1 MGFHHFRPGAKF
13 VFHAEQL
20 GLREFVFQFVHDFR
34 VIYAVVIVGDD
45 SLRLRAVEPVQVGF
59 CCFFRT
65 VGLHIFIDPR
75 HREFR
80 QNVGF
85 RNHHFKALRFILF
98 ADVVHFRLEADQ
110 HIAQAALGKSG
121 GRATTASIEHFNV
134 FQELGHKLFGFGFVA
149 TVSFIRCAPCRQIGI
164 TRVTRRFR
172 VRENQLH
179 VGAHQVV
186 PVVDILRVALTH
198 QEAHGGVERR
208 AIIRQAR
215 LPVRRDKLAFIVQNL
230 YVGHLVISDNVG
242 F

>member
-20 GLREFVFQFVHDFR
+20 GLREFIFQFVHDFR
-34 VIYAVVIVGDD
+34 VIHTVVIVGDD
-45 SLRLRAVEPVQVGF
+45 GLRLWAVEPVQVGF
-59 CCFFRT
+59 CGFFRT

-80 QNVGF
+80 QNIGF
-85 RNHHFKALRFILF
+85 RDHHFKALCFILF
-98 ADVVHFRLEADQ
+98 TDVVHFRFKANQ
-110 HIAQAALGKSG
+110 HIAQATLGKSG
-121 GRATTASIEHFNV
+121 GCATTAGIEHFNV
-134 FQELGHKLFGFGFVA
+134 FQELGHKLFGFGFIA

-186 PVVDILRVALTH
+186 PIVDILRVTLTH

-215 LPVRRDKLAFIVQNL
+215 LPVGRDQLAFIVQDL